1 MELSLPFRP
10 SLVLEPLR
18 QADLKSLPLTPP
30 VPSQGLTT
38 SVTLRCHSLGTQ
50 RCQHPL
56 VIYAELRKNVFLL
69 IETYCDGEVPM
80 WCSVFPRIFKEAAL
94 ASFTSTHWV
103 PSKPKDS
110 EKTLREDL
118 PLEPRK
124 SPLLPQNPPHPQL
137 SLRALMWGQAPSPQ
151 RHSSFPEFLTS
162 PALWLLAGGLPV
174 CKQPRG
180 TSVLTE
186 DTAEA
191 AAASFLSTSI
201 TNENVNLQTSFS
213 TSETVNSR
221 CLQRGKQS
229 RCWMKG
235 DQLFYTFLTSFE
247 CCAVLMHHLFREYNF
262 LDNYFRKKSNFFIFY
277 NAILRPF
284 LCTQMV

>member
-1 MELSLPFRP
+1 MEKSPCGAQCFPEYSKKQPLQALPQPTGFP
-10 SLVLEPLR
+10 PNLR
-18 QADLKSLPLTPP
+18 TQKRLCERICHGSRGNHHCFLRIPLT
-30 VPSQGLTT
+30 
-38 SVTLRCHSLGTQ
+38 
-50 RCQHPL
+50 
-56 VIYAELRKNVFLL
+56 
-69 IETYCDGEVPM
+69 
-80 WCSVFPRIFKEAAL
+80 
-94 ASFTSTHWV
+94 
-103 PSKPKDS
+103 
-110 EKTLREDL
+110 
-118 PLEPRK
+118 
-124 SPLLPQNPPHPQL
+124 PQL

-174 CKQPRG
+174 CKQPQG

-186 DTAEA
+186 DTAEARGGA

-247 CCAVLMHHLFREYNF
+247 CCAVLMHHLFRECNF
-262 LDNYFRKKSNFFIFY
+262 LDNYFRKKSNFFRVFSTMQYWGLSFVLKWFNNLIGK
-277 NAILRPF
+277 RS
-284 LCTQMV
+284 VG